1 MTSSENLPW
10 FAGPATFMRSPLGD
24 FEDIRPGNVVISGA
38 PHAMRERFNER
49 LGPKGVREG
58 SLPIFDKMRNASSD
72 GFLDISTGKRLALP
86 EETRLLDIG
95 DLNSYPTDVMKA
107 TEGMAGG
114 VAEVVRRGGW
124 SVCLGGDHYVGYP
137 SCLGF
142 CRAAAEANPRVKVG
156 YIHIDGHLDF
166 ADESPPNGKY
176 NNGTNARRISEIDVM
191 DPSSMVWIG
200 IQGPCNLNQVEPIR
214 RNGGT
219 IFTSEDI
226 HEMGPAEVGKR
237 AGELAMKGCDYIY
250 MSFDIDVIDAG
261 FSNGTGS
268 VTMGALTPMA
278 LLKIL
283 DELAKYPIAAMD
295 LVENSPELDHSGR
308 TSRMAA
314 ESLLRLITPKIFDTL

>member
-1 MTSSENLPW
+1 
-10 FAGPATFMRSPLGD
+10 MRAPLGD

-72 GFLDISTGKRLALP
+72 GFLDIATGKRLALP
-86 EETRLLDIG
+86 EESRLLDIG

-166 ADESPPNGKY
+166 ADEHPLNGRY

-200 IQGPCNLNQVEPIR
+200 IQGPCSLNEVEPIR

-237 AGELAMKGCDYIY
+237 AGDLALKGCDVIY

-261 FSNGTGS
+261 FSDGTGS
-268 VTMGALTPMA
+268 VTMGGMTASTLFR
-278 LLKIL
+278 IL
-283 DELAKYPIAAMD
+283 GPLAQFPIGAMD
-295 LVENSPELDHSGR
+295 LVETSPPLDPSSR
-308 TSRMAA
+308 TPRFAA
-314 ESLLRLITPKIFDTL
+314 EALVKLITPRIFEVY

>member
-1 MTSSENLPW
+1 
-10 FAGPATFMRSPLGD
+10 
-24 FEDIRPGNVVISGA
+24 
-38 PHAMRERFNER
+38 
-49 LGPKGVREG
+49 
-58 SLPIFDKMRNASSD
+58 MRNASSD

-200 IQGPCNLNQVEPIR
+200 IQGLCNLNEVEPIR

-268 VTMGALTPMA
+268 VTMGRSDPHGVAEDPGRAGQVSDCRDGPRGELTRAGPFRPHLKDGGGVA
-278 LLKIL
+278 VAPHHAENLRHPVGRGAVTQTGRNCPLRDVVERGASCLLERIRYR
-283 DELAKYPIAAMD
+283 ERREY
-295 LVENSPELDHSGR
+295 SPS
-308 TSRMAA
+308 
-314 ESLLRLITPKIFDTL
+314 